1 MVTKNLFITLWMGEP
16 SKSLESKITTLIH
29 NIYRELYKNSI
40 PTGDWDSLYKKYLGT
55 EIRFWEKYHCPKKT
69 KEKIILNYLKKEKIL
84 RKITK
89 YNIKKYIL
97 NNY

>member
-1 MVTKNLFITLWMGEP
+1 MGEP

-55 EIRFWEKYHCPKKT
+55 ETFSVPIFLSESF
-69 KEKIILNYLKKEKIL
+69 KIPPV
-84 RKITK
+84 TT
-89 YNIKKYIL
+89 
-97 NNY
+97 